1 MTVPGLAPVLQLR
14 LFARTFHLIAFRT
27 PAPVPVPLP
36 SQAPSLAQALAPNPS
51 FLFLP
56 RALAG
61 LALALAT
68 LCPAPAA
75 AWGAEGHRL
84 IAALA
89 LPALQPTARAELG
102 RLLALEPGSSLESIA
117 TWADE
122 HRAPQTARWHYL
134 NFPRGDCR
142 YEAARDCPGGACV
155 VAAIERQ
162 AALLRSGADAAA
174 RLHAL
179 KYLVHLVGDVHQPL
193 HAGLAEDRGGNRY
206 QVQGFGRGSNLH
218 ALWDSG
224 LLRQRPGGAAAL
236 GAELMAEQRAE
247 LQSEAKLQAVSAR
260 PSARPAA
267 LPLPE
272 LEAAGDPAQWAMESC
287 RIVAAPDFYPSGHKV
302 DSSYAEAQETRLRS
316 QLRRAARR
324 LARVLNESLPRQ
336 TQ

>member
-1 MTVPGLAPVLQLR
+1 M
-14 LFARTFHLIAFRT
+14 
-27 PAPVPVPLP
+27 
-36 SQAPSLAQALAPNPS
+36 
-51 FLFLP
+51 
-56 RALAG
+56 AG
-61 LALALAT
+61 LALAA

-89 LPALQPTARAELG
+89 QPALQPAARAELA

-162 AALLRSGADAAA
+162 AALLRSGAEPAA

-193 HAGLAEDRGGNRY
+193 HAGLAEDRGGNSY

-236 GAELMAEQRAE
+236 ESELLAE
-247 LQSEAKLQAVSAR
+247 LQNDAKGRAEAARPRVKPVALQLSEADGDSA
-260 PSARPAA
+260 S
-267 LPLPE
+267 
-272 LEAAGDPAQWAMESC
+272 GPAQWAMESC
-287 RIVAAPDFYPSGHKV
+287 RIVASPGFYPPGHKI
-302 DSSYAEAQETRLRS
+302 DRGYADAHEGRLRG
-316 QLRRAARR
+316 QLRRAAKR